1 MNVLLDVV
9 NKDVSSMEVFSVVAK
24 YYKELYEVK
33 ECEIGNDFL
42 NVDNQ
47 SVPENEWPLLLNEIS
62 KSEVKSVIF
71 SATRNKAPGKDGLPS
86 EFIVLLLGDLV
97 KML

>member
-47 SVPENEWPLLLNEIS
+47 SVPE
-62 KSEVKSVIF
+62 SEVTFVIF